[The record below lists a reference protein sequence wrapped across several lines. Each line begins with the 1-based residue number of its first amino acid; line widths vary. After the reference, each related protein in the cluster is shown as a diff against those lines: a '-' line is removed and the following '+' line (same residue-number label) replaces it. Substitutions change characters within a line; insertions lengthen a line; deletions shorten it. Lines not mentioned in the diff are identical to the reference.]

1 MQSSFTSDLA
11 LILLSYF
18 QGRPGLE
25 KAESQSH
32 RFHAGILTCTRVF
45 SLRISLVNMIKSDD
59 SCEYGHIY

>member
-45 SLRISLVNMIKSDD
+45 
-59 SCEYGHIY
+59 H